1 MSFPHYP
8 VDDLIHYR
16 VLLSFI
22 FSPSALKSV
31 NTTQC
36 SLILPHFHEVRRWY
50 SILRFQSWNQVCGSL
65 TSELS
70 TRAILR
76 NRTVFFFMVDNST
89 WLSVELPAGQHLCYR
104 LTALW
109 HSDFVSNLYWAE
121 TSLNFTVKLEL
132 SENVLVRPWH
142 WCARHC
148 GYIHTGVLILI
159 RDKLKWFSW
168 SSSLTEFLLGETWLK
183 NMLWRTPDAFQPA
196 DRH

>member
-1 MSFPHYP
+1 MILYLGFWV
-8 VDDLIHYR
+8 VDSCLWEFNI
-16 VLLSFI
+16 
-22 FSPSALKSV
+22 
-31 NTTQC
+31 
-36 SLILPHFHEVRRWY
+36 
-50 SILRFQSWNQVCGSL
+50 
-65 TSELS
+65 
-70 TRAILR
+70 RAI
-76 NRTVFFFMVDNST
+76 NKSYFEKQNCFFFMVDNST

-104 LTALW
+104 LTALR